1 LPVLRQQ
8 SILRQVEIRVHMI
21 TEAKQEQTELI
32 GEAEYQT
39 LEQTLMESD
48 RGRRFL
54 TEFLKR
60 SKTPETTEIL
70 GAIQRLEKVVT
81 RQRKVPDLD
90 QIRLDIAD
98 MHEAI
103 ERTKSEIANI
113 KDEGGEDSNRFV
125 DASHE
130 LDAIVTQTEGATQTI
145 LEAAEQIQEKAWVL
159 RENGAE
165 DATCDDIDAKATE
178 IFMACSFQ
186 DLTGQRTNKVVQ
198 VLRYLESRINLM
210 INIWGIEDLD
220 ADETAGPADARPDS
234 HLLNGPQHEGR
245 GVCQNSVDELMS
257 ASDDVF
263 NAAIEENNA
272 EPAVE
277 APAPAEVN
285 THASDADVDAI
296 MAGGDVAA
304 SEADVDAIMAGGDM
318 AGGDEPMDAAAIDDM
333 FATVAAEIN
342 EIEAEDAEA
351 EHVEAAAEVDKFAGA
366 DPDATLDEAAIEK
379 LFDSEVGSDAPV
391 EVEAEADAEWEMTE
405 ETAEAEGE
413 DPLEQLSEAE
423 RQALFN

>member
-1 LPVLRQQ
+1 MKAEAA
-8 SILRQVEIRVHMI
+8 QVDPEP
-21 TEAKQEQTELI
+21 I

-54 TEFLKR
+54 KEFLNR
-60 SKTPETTEIL
+60 NKTPETSEIL

-90 QIRLDIAD
+90 KIRLDIAE

-103 ERTKSEIANI
+103 ERTKAEIANI
-113 KDEGGEDSNRFV
+113 KAEGDESNRFV

-130 LDAIVTQTEGATQTI
+130 LDLIVTQTEGATQSI

-159 RENGAE
+159 RENGAD
-165 DATCDDIDAKATE
+165 DAVCDDIDAKATE

-210 INIWGIEDLD
+210 ISIWGIEEMEAED
-220 ADETAGPADARPDS
+220 TAGPVDSRPDA
-234 HLLNGPQHEGR
+234 HLLNGPQRDGPA
-245 GVCQNSVDELMS
+245 VSQNNVDELMS
-257 ASDDVF
+257 VSDDVF
-263 NAAIEENNA
+263 NAAIEARETEA
-272 EPAVE
+272 TGSEAAGEPE
-277 APAPAEVN
+277 

-296 MAGGDVAA
+296 MAGGDA
-304 SEADVDAIMAGGDM
+304 
-318 AGGDEPMDAAAIDDM
+318 PMDAAAIDDM
-333 FATVAAEIN
+333 FASAGSDDADEDASEAASDLETAAE
-342 EIEAEDAEA
+342 D
-351 EHVEAAAEVDKFAGA
+351 
-366 DPDATLDEAAIEK
+366 DATLDEAAIDK
-379 LFDSEVGSDAPV
+379 LFDTEVEAATE
-391 EVEAEADAEWEMTE
+391 EVAEDEAEADADWEL
-405 ETAEAEGE
+405 TAEAAEEDGE
-413 DPLEQLSEAE
+413 DPLKSLSEAE

>member
-1 LPVLRQQ
+1 
-8 SILRQVEIRVHMI
+8 MKA
-21 TEAKQEQTELI
+21 EAKQEQTELI
-32 GEAEYQT
+32 SDAEYQT

-54 TEFLKR
+54 SEFLKR
-60 SKTPETTEIL
+60 QKTPETTEIL

-90 QIRLDIAD
+90 KIRLDIAD

-113 KDEGGEDSNRFV
+113 KQEEDDSNRFV

-130 LDAIVTQTEGATQTI
+130 LDAIVTQTEGATQSI

-159 RENGAE
+159 RENGAD

-210 INIWGIEDLD
+210 INIWGIEDVQPD
-220 ADETAGPADARPDS
+220 ALAGPVDSRPDA
-234 HLLNGPQHEGR
+234 HLLNGPQRAGT
-245 GVCQNSVDELMS
+245 GVSQNNVDELMS

-263 NAAIEENNA
+263 DAALKENSAEAPAA
-272 EPAVE
+272 EPA
-277 APAPAEVN
+277 ATP
-285 THASDADVDAI
+285 
-296 MAGGDVAA
+296 A
-304 SEADVDAIMAGGDM
+304 SEADVDAIMASESDVDAIM
-318 AGGDEPMDAAAIDDM
+318 AGGAEPMDAAAIDDM
-333 FATVAAEIN
+333 FASAGSAEADEP
-342 EIEAEDAEA
+342 EIVEEAELES
-351 EHVEAAAEVDKFAGA
+351 A
-366 DPDATLDEAAIEK
+366 DPDAMLDEAAIEK
-379 LFDSEVGSDAPV
+379 LFDNEVGESEEADVAVLSDVNA
-391 EVEAEADAEWEMTE
+391 EAEAEADAEWELTA
-405 ETAEAEGE
+405 ETTEAEGD

>member
-1 LPVLRQQ
+1 
-8 SILRQVEIRVHMI
+8 MKA
-21 TEAKQEQTELI
+21 EAVQEQQELI

-54 TEFLKR
+54 KEFLNR
-60 SKTPETTEIL
+60 NKTPETTEIL
-70 GAIQRLEKVVT
+70 GAIHRLEKVVT

-90 QIRLDIAD
+90 KIRLDIAD

-113 KDEGGEDSNRFV
+113 KDDGDDSNRFV

-130 LDAIVTQTEGATQTI
+130 LDAIVTQTEGATQSI

-159 RENGAE
+159 RENGAD

-210 INIWGIEDLD
+210 INIWGIEEMD
-220 ADETAGPADARPDS
+220 ADATAGPVDNRPDA
-234 HLLNGPQHEGR
+234 HLLNGPQLDGG
-245 GVCQNSVDELMS
+245 GVSQNNVDELFS
-257 ASDDVF
+257 AADDVLD
-263 NAAIEENNA
+263 AALKETDSD
-272 EPAVE
+272 VSK
-277 APAPAEVN
+277 APV
-285 THASDADVDAI
+285 HASDADVDAI
-296 MAGGDVAA
+296 MAAADEADTGDVG
-304 SEADVDAIMAGGDM
+304 EVDIDAIM

-333 FATVAAEIN
+333 FAAAPAAE
-342 EIEAEDAEA
+342 EEEEV
-351 EHVEAAAEVDKFAGA
+351 VEAAAEEEFSEA
-366 DPDATLDEAAIEK
+366 DPDATLDEAAIEA
-379 LFDSEVGSDAPV
+379 LFDNEVNAEAEEGAA
-391 EVEAEADAEWEMTE
+391 EAEAEADADWELTE
-405 ETAEAEGE
+405 QASEAEGD
-413 DPLEQLSEAE
+413 DPLENLSEAE